1 MSRKIAACVTINIL
15 SFGLMGLTLTL
26 MGQERDRLKILDKY
40 KWNLADIYPDD
51 QAWRSAKEQ
60 LAKELPQM
68 KMFQG
73 KLGTS
78 AATVVNALAK
88 YFGFDKELSRLYAYA
103 QMLSDQDTRDATH
116 LGMKQEMT
124 QLAAAEAAE
133 VAFLEP
139 EILRFEKGKVEKF
152 IASEPRLKI
161 YRFYLQD
168 IARRS
173 AHTLSAAEEKLLADM
188 GPLAGAP
195 SETYSILSNAD
206 FPFPSVTLS
215 DGKAVKL
222 DQAAFAD
229 LRALPNRSDREKVMS
244 AFFGAL
250 GRFSGTFGTTMNG
263 EVQKVLFQTKA
274 RKYESALEYSL
285 NGPNIPVSVYM
296 RLIDGINKNLPAFH
310 RYLKLRQRILGLDQ
324 LHYYDLYAPLV
335 GSVELTYTPERSEER
350 RVGKECRS
358 RWSPYH

>member
-1 MSRKIAACVTINIL
+1 MNTKIAAQITIGIL
-15 SFGLMGLTLTL
+15 IVGLMDLTLTL
-26 MGQERDRLKILDKY
+26 TAQERDRAKIPDKY
-40 KWNLADIYPDD
+40 KWNIADIYPGE

-68 KMFQG
+68 RTFQG

-78 AATVVNALAK
+78 AATLANALDK
-88 YFGFDKELSRLYAYA
+88 YFGFDKELSRLYVYA

-152 IASEPRLKI
+152 IASEPRLKN

-173 AHTLSAAEEKLLADM
+173 AHTLSASEEKLLADM
-188 GPLAGAP
+188 GPLAVAP
-195 SETYSILSNAD
+195 SETYGIFSNAD
-206 FPFPSVTLS
+206 FPFPTVTLS

-229 LRALPNRSDREKVMS
+229 LRALPNRSDRQKI
-244 AFFGAL
+244 
-250 GRFSGTFGTTMNG
+250 GRAS
-263 EVQKVLFQTKA
+263 
-274 RKYESALEYSL
+274 
-285 NGPNIPVSVYM
+285 
-296 RLIDGINKNLPAFH
+296 
-310 RYLKLRQRILGLDQ
+310 
-324 LHYYDLYAPLV
+324 
-335 GSVELTYTPERSEER
+335 
-350 RVGKECRS
+350 C
-358 RWSPYH
+358 